1 VVKPDACGKEVSNE
15 TGRIK
20 SGFENTCTYC
30 GKPGADSEDHVPP
43 KQLLPKPLA
52 SYPKPIIVLAHQ
64 ACNAGFRKDD
74 EYFCSLILSTRDVH
88 PAADE
93 PLSRFLKGI
102 WKPQNEKFRKKLQA
116 EAIPTGIYGPDGE
129 EIHRF
134 KKEGKRVDRV
144 LGRIVQGIARF
155 DFKIPHIDPVRISII
170 KGHVDWSL
178 FDKQH
183 GVLGRV
189 AYTNAFRFFCQ
200 FDPEDTLRST
210 WLLVFYEKISFQVSV
225 LGKR

>member
-1 VVKPDACGKEVSNE
+1 MQAEE
-15 TGRIK
+15 IK
-20 SGFENTCTYC
+20 QGLENICTYC
-30 GKPGADSEDHVPP
+30 GKPGADTDDHVPP

-52 SYPKPIIVLAHQ
+52 SHPKPIIVPAHQ

-74 EYFCSLILSTRDVH
+74 EYFCSFILSTRDVH

-93 PLSRFLKGI
+93 PLLRFLKGI
-102 WKPQNEKFRKKLQA
+102 WKPENKKFRKKLQA

-144 LGRIVQGIARF
+144 LRRIVQGVVRF
-155 DFKIPHIDPVRISII
+155 DFNVPYIDPARISVV

-178 FDKQH
+178 FDFERE
-183 GVLGRV
+183 VAGRV
-189 AYTNAFRFFCQ
+189 AYTNSFRFFCQ
-200 FDPEDTLRST
+200 FDHKHLPKST
-210 WLLVFYEKISFQVSV
+210 WLLVFYEKIVFQLSV
-225 LGKR
+225 LGENDGTQHT